1 MLFGLMNENEDVV
14 SAVAQLLEMFDINML
29 FSNFKHTLQ
38 ELISK
43 LWNVVSKQDD
53 ISQITQTAISFLSKI
68 HSHKDFESLYQKGE
82 ININHLFQ
90 TLMNNYNHSSRTVRI

>member
-43 LWNVVSKQDD
+43 L
-53 ISQITQTAISFLSKI
+53 
-68 HSHKDFESLYQKGE
+68 
-82 ININHLFQ
+82 
-90 TLMNNYNHSSRTVRI
+90 